1 MEVNQ
6 SHLDD
11 QATVDPD
18 DQIINTTK
26 DDLNDEASAKNGTLQ
41 SSDDMGQTNAI
52 MASPAV
58 PSHF

>member
-41 SSDDMGQTNAI
+41 SSDDMG
-52 MASPAV
+52 
-58 PSHF
+58 